1 MFPPFPE
8 EKAATILEKVL
19 SALKNGQ
26 LSLVQAARPSE
37 ERKNQGVMLGALVC
51 KDKEGNEVNLV
62 TNSGNARK
70 LKTENGKRKVENG
83 KLKTESG
90 KLNVG
95 EDFSLEDG
103 DLTLEERNL
112 LSERE
117 NFSQEERDFFS
128 GGGNFSSEERK
139 SQLSNSNFQL
149 STFNFQLVPPIVSA
163 EEIDEALSENDG
175 EIHAITEKLKR
186 EKGKRKAGSV
196 LSHHERNDE
205 DSKEGHDE
213 CGSSSK
219 SLEELKERRERLCR
233 ESLEKVHALYNLH
246 CIDGKIRSLKEICD
260 LHNHGKL
267 PPTGTGDCCAPK
279 LLDYAFSHD
288 LMPISLAETEYTETS
303 GNDCSTAE
311 GVPLAVWSDSGSQTS
326 TTTNVLAESVTAK
339 PDRPNEQGRAKQCPV
354 PNFQLTPNSSLLT
367 PHSYLLTPPC
377 DERCGILLPAMLGLR
392 ILYRDE
398 AICVVNK
405 QSGLLSVPGRGE
417 DKQDCVES
425 RFRRL
430 FGDKVEIVQPAVH
443 RLDMETS
450 GIMILAF
457 TKEAHRELNRQFEAK
472 EVQKEY
478 VALLD
483 GILPKMGIAPQ
494 GRMELFFRLDVD
506 NRPHQIWD
514 AENGKSA
521 ITEWEIL
528 GVERYHAPDGSTR
541 NASRVLFKPHT
552 GRTHQLRLASSD
564 SHGFGCPI
572 IGDTLYGHCEEG
584 ERLMLHAQKIEFT
597 HPTTGRRM
605 TIECEPEF

>member
-8 EKAATILEKVL
+8 GKAATILEKVL

-26 LSLVQAARPSE
+26 ISLVQAARPSE
-37 ERKNQGVMLGALVC
+37 ERKNQGVMIGVLVC
-51 KDKEGNEVNLV
+51 KDKNGKEVNLV

-70 LKTENGKRKVENG
+70 LKTENGKWKTENG

-95 EDFSLEDG
+95 EDFSS
-103 DLTLEERNL
+103 EERN
-112 LSERE
+112 
-117 NFSQEERDFFS
+117 
-128 GGGNFSSEERK
+128 

-149 STFNFQLVPPIVSA
+149 STFNFHLVPPIVSA
-163 EEIDEALSENDG
+163 EEIDEALSQNDG

-186 EKGKRKAGSV
+186 EKGKRKAEST

-213 CGSSSK
+213 CGSSSE

-233 ESLEKVHALYNLH
+233 ESLEKVHALYRFH
-246 CIDGKIRSLKEICD
+246 CIDGKVRTLKEICGTY
-260 LHNHGKL
+260 NHGKL

-279 LLDYAFSHD
+279 LLDYAFSHE
-288 LMPISLAETEYTETS
+288 LFPVSLAETAYTETS

-339 PDRPNEQGRAKQCPV
+339 PDRP
-354 PNFQLTPNSSLLT
+354 TPTFYLLT
-367 PHSYLLTPPC
+367 PHSSLLTPPC

-430 FGDKVEIVQPAVH
+430 FGDAVEILQPAVH

-483 GILPKMGIAPQ
+483 GILPKMGIATQ
-494 GRMELFFRLDVD
+494 GQMELFFRLDVD

-514 AENGKSA
+514 AEKGKSA

-528 GVERYHAPDGSTR
+528 GVERYHAPDGTTR

-605 TIECEPEF
+605 TIESAPEF

>member
-8 EKAATILEKVL
+8 EKAAIILEKVL
-19 SALKNGQ
+19 SALKKGQ

-51 KDKEGNEVNLV
+51 KDKEGNEVALV
-62 TNSGNARK
+62 TNSGIARK
-70 LKTENGKRKVENG
+70 LKTENGKWKVESGKRKVENG
-83 KLKTESG
+83 KLKTENGKLKAESG

-95 EDFSLEDG
+95 EDFSS
-103 DLTLEERNL
+103 EERN
-112 LSERE
+112 
-117 NFSQEERDFFS
+117 
-128 GGGNFSSEERK
+128 

-149 STFNFQLVPPIVSA
+149 SSFNFHLVPPIVSA

-186 EKGKRKAGSV
+186 GKGKRKAESV

-213 CGSSSK
+213 CGSSSE
-219 SLEELKERRERLCR
+219 SLEELKERREKLCR
-233 ESLEKVHALYNLH
+233 ESLEKVHALYRFH
-246 CIDGKIRSLKEICD
+246 CIDGKVRTLKEICD
-260 LHNHGKL
+260 TYNHGKL

-288 LMPISLAETEYTETS
+288 LMPVSLAETEYTETS

-311 GVPLAVWSDSGSQTS
+311 GVPLAVWSDSGS
-326 TTTNVLAESVTAK
+326 AESVTAK
-339 PDRPNEQGRAKQCPV
+339 PDRP
-354 PNFQLTPNSSLLT
+354 TPNSSLLPAHSSLLTPTCSLLT
-367 PHSYLLTPPC
+367 PHSSLLTPPC

-430 FGDKVEIVQPAVH
+430 FGDAVEILQPAVH

-483 GILPKMGIAPQ
+483 GILPKMGIPPHGQ
-494 GRMELFFRLDVD
+494 MELFFRLDVD

-514 AENGKSA
+514 AEKGKSA

-528 GVERYHAPDGSTR
+528 GVERYHAPDGTTR

-572 IGDTLYGHCEEG
+572 IGDTLYGHCEKG
-584 ERLMLHAQKIEFT
+584 ERLMLHAKTITFR
-597 HPTTGRRM
+597 HPSTGKTM
-605 TIECEPEF
+605 TIECTPEF